1 VQEGPS
7 KSGAMYS
14 ARPSANLL
22 FMEEYMTQ
30 ETWEKLEY
38 INSPRIVGKIV
49 GEYEISNYGK
59 LRQVL
64 TDNIRRNL
72 KLNTSSDQ
80 RPRYSFVLDN
90 GKRVTP
96 FIHQL
101 VAQTFIDNPE
111 GLPNVKHIDG
121 NKANNYVGN
130 LRWSS

>member
-1 VQEGPS
+1 
-7 KSGAMYS
+7 MYS
-14 ARPSANLL
+14 RRPSANLL

-30 ETWEKLEY
+30 ETWKKLEY
-38 INSPRIVGKIV
+38 INSPRIVGKII
-49 GEYEISNYGK
+49 GEYEISNYGN

-90 GKRVTP
+90 GKRVMP
-96 FIHQL
+96 FMHQL

-111 GLPNVKHIDG
+111 GLPNVKHIDE
-121 NKANNYVGN
+121 NKTNNYVGN

>member
-1 VQEGPS
+1 
-7 KSGAMYS
+7 MYS
-14 ARPSANLL
+14 RRPSANLL

-30 ETWEKLEY
+30 ETWKKLEY

-49 GEYEISNYGK
+49 GEYEISNYGN

-90 GKRVTP
+90 GKRVMP
-96 FIHQL
+96 FMHQL

-121 NKANNYVGN
+121 NKTNNYVGN
-130 LRWSS
+130 LSCLS

>member
-1 VQEGPS
+1 MQEGPS

-30 ETWEKLEY
+30 ETWKKLEY

-80 RPRYSFVLDN
+80 RPRYGFVLDN
-90 GKRVTP
+90 GKRVMP
-96 FIHQL
+96 FMHQL

-111 GLPNVKHIDG
+111 GLPNVKHVDG

-130 LRWSS
+130 LRWSN

>member
-1 VQEGPS
+1 MQEGPS

-14 ARPSANLL
+14 GRPSANLL

-30 ETWEKLEY
+30 ETWKKLEY

-49 GEYEISNYGK
+49 GEYEISNYGN

-90 GKRVTP
+90 GKRVMP
-96 FIHQL
+96 FMHQL

-121 NKANNYVGN
+121 NKTNNYVGN
-130 LRWSS
+130 LRWAS

>member
-1 VQEGPS
+1 
-7 KSGAMYS
+7 
-14 ARPSANLL
+14 
-22 FMEEYMTQ
+22 MTQ
-30 ETWEKLEY
+30 ETWKKLEY

-49 GEYEISNYGK
+49 GEYEISNYGN

-90 GKRVTP
+90 GKRVMP
-96 FIHQL
+96 FMHQL

-121 NKANNYVGN
+121 NKTNNYVGN
-130 LRWSS
+130 LRWFN

>member
-1 VQEGPS
+1 
-7 KSGAMYS
+7 MYS
-14 ARPSANLL
+14 RRPSANLL

-30 ETWEKLEY
+30 ETWKKLEY

-64 TDNIRRNL
+64 IDNIRRNL

-90 GKRVTP
+90 GKRVMP
-96 FIHQL
+96 FMHQL

-121 NKANNYVGN
+121 NKTNNYVGN

>member
-1 VQEGPS
+1 
-7 KSGAMYS
+7 
-14 ARPSANLL
+14 
-22 FMEEYMTQ
+22 MEEYMTQ
-30 ETWEKLEY
+30 ETWKKLEY

-49 GEYEISNYGK
+49 GEYEISNYGN

-80 RPRYSFVLDN
+80 RPRYNFVLDN
-90 GKRVTP
+90 GKRVMP
-96 FIHQL
+96 FMHQL

-121 NKANNYVGN
+121 NKTNNYVGN
-130 LRWSS
+130 LRWAS

>member
-1 VQEGPS
+1 
-7 KSGAMYS
+7 MYS
-14 ARPSANLL
+14 RRPSANLL

-30 ETWEKLEY
+30 ETWKKLEY
-38 INSPRIVGKIV
+38 INSPRIVGKVI
-49 GEYEISNYGK
+49 GEYEISNYGN

-96 FIHQL
+96 FMHQL

-121 NKANNYVGN
+121 NKTNNYVGN

>member
-1 VQEGPS
+1 
-7 KSGAMYS
+7 
-14 ARPSANLL
+14 
-22 FMEEYMTQ
+22 MEEYMTQ
-30 ETWEKLEY
+30 ETWKKLEY

-49 GEYEISNYGK
+49 GDYEISNYGK

-80 RPRYSFVLDN
+80 RPRYSFVLDS